1 MAEIAATATD
11 MTSRLADRDD
21 AARTALSSFR
31 CDGCGYGARRPST
44 PERCPM
50 CGGTGWSLE
59 RRRSFTTD
67 SHAPLSRALT
77 A

>member
-1 MAEIAATATD
+1 MAEITAT
-11 MTSRLADRDD
+11 TRNEPAPHKPDD
-21 AARTALSSFR
+21 AAGAAPSSFR

-44 PERCPM
+44 PDRCPM

-67 SHAPLSRALT
+67 SHAPLSRDPT
-77 A
+77 I